1 MEGGGGAVVTHVS
14 IGEGWPEL
22 CVHACEIRV
31 LNLLVDIFCSPHFS
45 CVIENYHSLN
55 TATAALL
62 HSLYPVSCK

>member
-14 IGEGWPEL
+14 IEEGWPEL
-22 CVHACEIRV
+22 CMHACEIGV

-45 CVIENYHSLN
+45 RVIENYHSLN